1 MAENALKYR
10 RFRHS
15 AQQSSQ
21 KCAVAVQKM
30 PYFAADFAQPLVPQ
44 LDLPITRRSDS
55 VKKPYKKGR
64 ATRFPARRCSRFRI
78 GEVVQTPVCVMNL
91 VLK

>member
-10 RFRHS
+10 LFRHS

-21 KCAVAVQKM
+21 KSAAAVQEM

-44 LDLPITRRSDS
+44 PGFPITRRSDS
-55 VKKPYKKGR
+55 PKKPYKKAAPGDLR
-64 ATRFPARRCSRFRI
+64 GAALETILSI
-78 GEVVQTPVCVMNL
+78 
-91 VLK
+91 

>member
-10 RFRHS
+10 LFRHS

-21 KCAVAVQKM
+21 KSAAAVQEM

-44 LDLPITRRSDS
+44 PGFPITRRSDS
-55 VKKPYKKGR
+55 VKKPYKNPIKRPRPAFCG
-64 ATRFPARRCSRFRI
+64 TRPFDSRQ
-78 GEVVQTPVCVMNL
+78 G
-91 VLK
+91 

>member
-10 RFRHS
+10 LFRHS

-21 KCAVAVQKM
+21 KSAAAVQEM

-44 LDLPITRRSDS
+44 PGFPITRRSDS
-55 VKKPYKKGR
+55 LKKPYKKGR
-64 ATRFPARRCSRFRI
+64 ARRFAGRGLSIPVKGEPFRLRSAR
-78 GEVVQTPVCVMNL
+78 
-91 VLK
+91 

>member
-10 RFRHS
+10 LFRHS

-21 KCAVAVQKM
+21 KSAVAVQEM

-44 LDLPITRRSDS
+44 LELRITLRSDS
-55 VKKPYKKGR
+55 LKKPYKKAAPGDSR
-64 ATRFPARRCSRFRI
+64 ARPSSRF
-78 GEVVQTPVCVMNL
+78 
-91 VLK
+91 